1 LPIWLSFKRDY
12 TSWQRANLWL
22 IYETL
27 AVGAKN
33 FTQLAL
39 WDGVKTDGLGGTCH
53 MRTVAQQYGAALVM
67 VSFTD
72 LINSASASSA

>member
-39 WDGVKTDGLGGTCH
+39 WDGVKTDGLGGTPH
-53 MRTVAQQYGAALVM
+53 EDSGATVWRSNGVLYGPHQLHFAFKCV
-67 VSFTD
+67 V
-72 LINSASASSA
+72 N